1 MKRRAHFEPQ
11 WSIGTMENKINDQ
24 NGKFNDGAA
33 KRFFIID
40 WLERIKYAAPD
51 FASRVVADEQNVDAC
66 QTARA

>member
-1 MKRRAHFEPQ
+1 
-11 WSIGTMENKINDQ
+11 MENKINDQ